1 MNTPARRDG
10 TPDRRKR
17 HSDPPRG
24 GGRAARGAAGRA
36 DRSDDRRGD
45 RYGRRDDSY
54 GRGDTRG
61 SRPGREDDRYGRGGE
76 SYGRGGDRSGRGD
89 DRYVRGDDRY
99 GRGGER
105 SGRGDDR
112 FGRGGDR
119 SGRGDDRYNRGGESY
134 GRGDSA
140 GRGSRSEGGYNR
152 GDRFARGQ
160 AAGDARGDSR
170 YGRGDARPSR
180 GDSPAG
186 SRDRGTAAGRP
197 RAAAP
202 KPKKRKTPPTVLSF
216 AKPARHQHVEAEQ
229 SGPKKLPWGEGERL
243 QKVLAKA
250 GVASRRAAEELIE
263 QGRVEVDGAVVR
275 EQGLRIDPDTAV
287 VRVDGVRVV
296 VRDEQV
302 YLALNKP
309 KGFQSTMSDEL
320 GRPCVGDI
328 VAERVMAGQRLF
340 HVGRLDADTEGLLLL
355 TNDGDLA
362 HRLMHPSFQVS
373 KTYLATVQGE
383 MQRGVGKQLRDGVE
397 LEDGPAKV
405 DKFQVLEVAEGKSL
419 VRVILHEGRKHI
431 VRRLLAEVGY
441 PVIALVRTHIGPVA
455 LGDQRSGTLRVL
467 GRDEI
472 GKLYEAVEL

>member
-54 GRGDTRG
+54 GRGDTRA